1 MTVVHAYEL
10 ELGRALLAALES
22 VPGLHLYG
30 LTDPHRMDERVATFS
45 FRLKGLHPRLVAEK
59 LAQQG
64 IYVWD
69 GNYYAL
75 NVTERLGVEES
86 GGMVRVGAVHYNTL
100 EEIERL
106 KEALLKIAAE

>member
-1 MTVVHAYEL
+1 L
-10 ELGRALLAALES
+10 N
-22 VPGLHLYG
+22 PGLRLYG
-30 LTDPHRMDERVATFS
+30 LTDPNRLEDRVATFS
-45 FRLKGLHPRLVAEK
+45 FRLKDLHPRVVAEK
-59 LAQQG
+59 LAGQG

-100 EEIERL
+100 KEVERL
-106 KEALLKIAAE
+106 KEALMKIRVG